1 LILRR
6 PSQKVEVFHS
16 AQVVNAIS
24 DLFSGADDKIDIYGN
39 SKFPSKIFSF
49 ESVKKSTLV
58 AKNRG
63 TRQRYIFEITKD
75 NINYCKATMNLGDLH
90 HMEEAEANF
99 ILNENAFLGS
109 ITLSEPEQAIFSNL
123 GELVEQQHSIFEA
136 LWNKSLP
143 AEDIINEIEAGVEPE
158 VLELISDRNKAT
170 EIYVD
175 LARSV
180 EKEALFLL
188 ADSKAMLRADKLGVI
203 DYLIRASSEKG
214 ATIKIVCPLDK
225 ENSEIVKRISVK
237 APNIGVQNGG
247 SSHSGLFIVDN
258 AKFLRFELKEPKA
271 EEFSDAIGFIVYS
284 NSRVSVNSS
293 KSFFELLWNEH
304 IQYERL
310 KEYEKQKEIDKMKNE
325 FINVAAH
332 ELRTPIQPILGLSQL
347 LRSKTLKDDQLDQSL
362 DIIIRNANRLQHLAN
377 SILDVT
383 RIESYSLKL
392 EKEQVNLNEVI
403 RGVVQDYKA
412 QGEKNNTNLKLEYEA
427 GKNVIIVE
435 GDKNRLTQV
444 VSNLLNNSIKFTK
457 EGAISIN
464 LEVKQDEHG
473 HDIALVS
480 VKDNGSGIDP
490 EILPKLFSRFVSKSF
505 AGIGL
510 GLFIAKSIVE
520 ANGGKIWAL
529 NNNNNKIGIDEKGS
543 TFYFSLPLNKQ
554 QVLINHN

>member
-6 PSQKVEVFHS
+6 PSQKIEVFHS

-109 ITLSEPEQAIFSNL
+109 ITLSEPEQAIFSDL
-123 GELVEQQHSIFEA
+123 GEIVEQQHSIFEA

-143 AEDIINEIEAGVEPE
+143 AEDIINEIEAGVQPE

-188 ADSKAMLRADKLGVI
+188 ADSKAMLRADRLGVI

-225 ENSEIVKRISVK
+225 ENSEIVKRISAK

>member
-6 PSQKVEVFHS
+6 RYQGIEVLHS

-24 DLFSGADDKIDIYGN
+24 DLFSGAEDRIDICGN
-39 SKFPSKIFSF
+39 SKFPYKIFSF
-49 ESVKKSTLV
+49 ETVKNSSLV

-63 TRQRYIFEITKD
+63 TKQRFIFEITKD
-75 NINYCKATMNLGDLH
+75 NINYCKATMNLGNLH

-99 ILNENAFLGS
+99 MLNENAFLGS
-109 ITLSEPEQAIFSNL
+109 ITLSEPEQAIYSNL
-123 GELVEQQHSIFEA
+123 GEILEQQHSIFEA

-143 AEDIINEIEAGVEPE
+143 AEDMINEIEAGVEPE

-203 DYLIRASSEKG
+203 DYLITASSEKG

-247 SSHSGLFIVDN
+247 SSHSGLLIVDN
-258 AKFLRFELKEPKA
+258 ARFLRFELKEPKA

-284 NSRVSVNSS
+284 NSRVSINSS

-347 LRSKTLKDDQLDQSL
+347 LRSKTLSDDEFDQSL

-392 EKEQVNLNEVI
+392 EKEKVNLNDVI
-403 RGVVQDYKA
+403 RGVVNDYKA
-412 QGEKNNTNLKLEYEA
+412 QIEMNNYNLKLEYEA
-427 GKNVIIVE
+427 GENVIIVE

-444 VSNLLNNSIKFTK
+444 VSNLLNNSIKFTR
-457 EGAISIN
+457 EGMISIN
-464 LEVKQDEHG
+464 MELKQDEHG
-473 HDIALVS
+473 LDTALVS
-480 VKDNGSGIDP
+480 VKDTGSGIDP
-490 EILPKLFSRFVSKSF
+490 EIVPKLFSRFASKSF
-505 AGIGL
+505 AGTGL

-520 ANGGKIWAL
+520 AHGGKIWAR
-529 NNNNNKIGIDEKGS
+529 NNSNNKNGINETGS

-554 QVLINHN
+554 HMN

>member
-6 PSQKVEVFHS
+6 RYQGIEVLHS

-24 DLFSGADDKIDIYGN
+24 DLFSGAEDRIDICGN
-39 SKFPSKIFSF
+39 SKFPYKIFSF
-49 ESVKKSTLV
+49 ETVKNSSLV

-63 TRQRYIFEITKD
+63 TKQRFIFEITKD
-75 NINYCKATMNLGDLH
+75 NINYCKATMNLGNLH

-99 ILNENAFLGS
+99 MLNENAFLGS
-109 ITLSEPEQAIFSNL
+109 ITLSEPEQAIYSNL
-123 GELVEQQHSIFEA
+123 GEILEQQHSIFEA

-143 AEDIINEIEAGVEPE
+143 AEDMINEIEAGVEPE

-203 DYLIRASSEKG
+203 DYLITASSEKG

-247 SSHSGLFIVDN
+247 SSHSGLLIVDN
-258 AKFLRFELKEPKA
+258 ARFLRFELKEPKA

-284 NSRVSVNSS
+284 NSRVSINSS

-347 LRSKTLKDDQLDQSL
+347 LRSKTLSDDEFDQSL

-392 EKEQVNLNEVI
+392 EKEKVNLNDVI
-403 RGVVQDYKA
+403 RSVVNDYKA
-412 QGEKNNTNLKLEYEA
+412 QLEKNNYKLKLEYEA
-427 GKNVIIVE
+427 GEDVIIVE
-435 GDKNRLTQV
+435 GDKSRLTQV
-444 VSNLLNNSIKFTK
+444 VSNLLNNSIKFTR
-457 EGAISIN
+457 EGMISIKME
-464 LEVKQDEHG
+464 LKQDEQG
-473 HDIALVS
+473 LDTALVS
-480 VKDNGSGIDP
+480 VKDTGSGIDH
-490 EILPKLFSRFVSKSF
+490 EIVPKLFSRFASKSF
-505 AGIGL
+505 AGTGL

-520 ANGGKIWAL
+520 AHRGKIWAR
-529 NNNNNKIGIDEKGS
+529 NNSNNKNGINETGS

-554 QVLINHN
+554 HVN

>member
-6 PSQKVEVFHS
+6 RYQGIEVLHS

-24 DLFSGADDKIDIYGN
+24 DLFSGAEDRIDICGN
-39 SKFPSKIFSF
+39 SKFPYKIFSF
-49 ESVKKSTLV
+49 ETVKNSSLV

-63 TRQRYIFEITKD
+63 TKQRFIFEITKD
-75 NINYCKATMNLGDLH
+75 NINYCKATMNLGNLH

-99 ILNENAFLGS
+99 MLNENAFLGS
-109 ITLSEPEQAIFSNL
+109 ITLSEPEQAIYSNL
-123 GELVEQQHSIFEA
+123 GEILEQQHSIFEA

-143 AEDIINEIEAGVEPE
+143 AEDMINEIEAGVEPE

-203 DYLIRASSEKG
+203 DYLITASSEKG

-247 SSHSGLFIVDN
+247 SSHSGLLIVDN
-258 AKFLRFELKEPKA
+258 ARFLRFELKEPKA

-284 NSRVSVNSS
+284 NSRVSINSS

-332 ELRTPIQPILGLSQL
+332 ELRTPLQPILGLSQL
-347 LRSKTLKDDQLDQSL
+347 LRSKTLSDDEFDQSL

-392 EKEQVNLNEVI
+392 EKEKVNLNDVI
-403 RGVVQDYKA
+403 RSVVNDYKA
-412 QGEKNNTNLKLEYEA
+412 QLEKNNYKLKLEYEA
-427 GKNVIIVE
+427 GEDVIIVE
-435 GDKNRLTQV
+435 GDKSRLTQV
-444 VSNLLNNSIKFTK
+444 VSNLLNNSIKFTR
-457 EGAISIN
+457 EGMISIKME
-464 LEVKQDEHG
+464 LKQDEQG
-473 HDIALVS
+473 LDTALVS
-480 VKDNGSGIDP
+480 VKDTGSGIDH
-490 EILPKLFSRFVSKSF
+490 EIVPKLFSRFASKSF
-505 AGIGL
+505 AGTGL

-520 ANGGKIWAL
+520 AHRGKIWAR
-529 NNNNNKIGIDEKGS
+529 NNSNNKNGINETGS

-554 QVLINHN
+554 HVN

>member
-6 PSQKVEVFHS
+6 RYQGIEVLHS

-24 DLFSGADDKIDIYGN
+24 DLFSGAEDRIDICGN
-39 SKFPSKIFSF
+39 SKFPYKIFSF
-49 ESVKKSTLV
+49 ETVKNSSLV

-63 TRQRYIFEITKD
+63 TKQRFIFEITKD
-75 NINYCKATMNLGDLH
+75 NINYCKATMNLGNLH

-99 ILNENAFLGS
+99 MLNENAFLGS
-109 ITLSEPEQAIFSNL
+109 ITLSEPEQAIYSNL
-123 GELVEQQHSIFEA
+123 GEILEQQHSIFEA

-143 AEDIINEIEAGVEPE
+143 AEDMINEIEAGVEPE

-203 DYLIRASSEKG
+203 DYLITASSEKG

-247 SSHSGLFIVDN
+247 SSHSGLLIVDN
-258 AKFLRFELKEPKA
+258 ARFLRFELKEPKA

-284 NSRVSVNSS
+284 NSRVSINSS

-347 LRSKTLKDDQLDQSL
+347 LRSKTLSDDEFDQSL

-392 EKEQVNLNEVI
+392 EKEKVNLNDVI
-403 RGVVQDYKA
+403 RSVVNDYKA
-412 QGEKNNTNLKLEYEA
+412 QLEKNNYKLKLEYEA
-427 GKNVIIVE
+427 GENVIIVE
-435 GDKNRLTQV
+435 GDKSRLTQV
-444 VSNLLNNSIKFTK
+444 VSNLLNNSIKFTR
-457 EGAISIN
+457 EGMISIKME
-464 LEVKQDEHG
+464 LKQDEQG
-473 HDIALVS
+473 LDTALVS
-480 VKDNGSGIDP
+480 VKDTGSGIDH
-490 EILPKLFSRFVSKSF
+490 EIVPKLFSRFASKSF
-505 AGIGL
+505 AGTGL

-520 ANGGKIWAL
+520 AHRGKIWAR
-529 NNNNNKIGIDEKGS
+529 NNSNNKNGINETGS

-554 QVLINHN
+554 HVN

>member
-1 LILRR
+1 
-6 PSQKVEVFHS
+6 
-16 AQVVNAIS
+16 
-24 DLFSGADDKIDIYGN
+24 
-39 SKFPSKIFSF
+39 
-49 ESVKKSTLV
+49 
-58 AKNRG
+58 
-63 TRQRYIFEITKD
+63 
-75 NINYCKATMNLGDLH
+75 
-90 HMEEAEANF
+90 
-99 ILNENAFLGS
+99 
-109 ITLSEPEQAIFSNL
+109 LSEPEQAIFSNL

-225 ENSEIVKRISVK
+225 ENSEIVKRISVE

-392 EKEQVNLNEVI
+392 EKEQVNLNDVI

-444 VSNLLNNSIKFTK
+444 VSNLLNNSIKFTR

-505 AGIGL
+505 AGTGL

-520 ANGGKIWAL
+520 AHGGKIWAR
-529 NNNNNKIGIDEKGS
+529 NNNNNEIGIDEKGS

-554 QVLINHN
+554 QVL

>member
-6 PSQKVEVFHS
+6 RYQGIEVLHS

-24 DLFSGADDKIDIYGN
+24 DLFSGAEDRIDICGN
-39 SKFPSKIFSF
+39 SKFPYKIFSF
-49 ESVKKSTLV
+49 ETVKNSSLV

-63 TRQRYIFEITKD
+63 TKQRFIFEITKD
-75 NINYCKATMNLGDLH
+75 NINYCKATMNLGNLH

-99 ILNENAFLGS
+99 MLNENAFLGS
-109 ITLSEPEQAIFSNL
+109 ITLSEPEQAIYSNL
-123 GELVEQQHSIFEA
+123 GEILEQQHSIFEA

-143 AEDIINEIEAGVEPE
+143 AEDMINEIEAGVEPE

-203 DYLIRASSEKG
+203 DYLITASSEKG
-214 ATIKIVCPLDK
+214 ATIKIVCPLDE

-247 SSHSGLFIVDN
+247 SSHSGLLIVDN
-258 AKFLRFELKEPKA
+258 ARFLRFELKEPKA

-284 NSRVSVNSS
+284 NSRVSINSS

-347 LRSKTLKDDQLDQSL
+347 LRSKTLSDDEFDQSL

-392 EKEQVNLNEVI
+392 EKEKVNLNDVI
-403 RGVVQDYKA
+403 RSVVNDYKA
-412 QGEKNNTNLKLEYEA
+412 QLEKNNYKLKLEYEA
-427 GKNVIIVE
+427 GEDVIIVE
-435 GDKNRLTQV
+435 GDKSRLTQV
-444 VSNLLNNSIKFTK
+444 VSNLLNNSIKFTR
-457 EGAISIN
+457 EGMISIKME
-464 LEVKQDEHG
+464 LKQDEQG
-473 HDIALVS
+473 LDTALVS
-480 VKDNGSGIDP
+480 VKDTGSGIDH
-490 EILPKLFSRFVSKSF
+490 EIVPKLFSRFASKSF
-505 AGIGL
+505 AGTGL

-520 ANGGKIWAL
+520 AHRGKIWAR
-529 NNNNNKIGIDEKGS
+529 NNSNNKNGINETGS

-554 QVLINHN
+554 HVN

>member
-1 LILRR
+1 MILRR
-6 PSQKVEVFHS
+6 RYQGIEVLHS

-24 DLFSGADDKIDIYGN
+24 DLFSGAEDRIDICGN
-39 SKFPSKIFSF
+39 SKFPYKIFSF
-49 ESVKKSTLV
+49 ETVKNSSLV

-63 TRQRYIFEITKD
+63 TKQRFIFEITKD
-75 NINYCKATMNLGDLH
+75 NINYCKAMMNLGNLH

-99 ILNENAFLGS
+99 MLNENAFLGS
-109 ITLSEPEQAIFSNL
+109 ITLSEPEQAIYSNL
-123 GELVEQQHSIFEA
+123 GEILEQQHSIFEA

-143 AEDIINEIEAGVEPE
+143 AEDMINEIEAGVEPE

-203 DYLIRASSEKG
+203 DYLITASSEKG

-247 SSHSGLFIVDN
+247 SSHSGLLIVDN
-258 AKFLRFELKEPKA
+258 ARFLRFELKEPKA

-284 NSRVSVNSS
+284 NSRVSINSS

-347 LRSKTLKDDQLDQSL
+347 LRSKTLSDDEFDQSL
-362 DIIIRNANRLQHLAN
+362 DIIIRNANRLHHLAN

-392 EKEQVNLNEVI
+392 EKEKVNLNDVI
-403 RGVVQDYKA
+403 RSVVNDYKA
-412 QGEKNNTNLKLEYEA
+412 QLEKNNYKLKLKYEA
-427 GKNVIIVE
+427 GENVIIVE
-435 GDKNRLTQV
+435 GDKSRLTQV
-444 VSNLLNNSIKFTK
+444 VSNLLNNSIKFTR
-457 EGAISIN
+457 EGMISIKME
-464 LEVKQDEHG
+464 LKQDEQG
-473 HDIALVS
+473 LDTALVS
-480 VKDNGSGIDP
+480 VKDTGSGIDP
-490 EILPKLFSRFVSKSF
+490 EIVPKLFSRFASKSF
-505 AGIGL
+505 AGTGL

-520 ANGGKIWAL
+520 AHGGKIWAR
-529 NNNNNKIGIDEKGS
+529 NNSNNKNGVNETGS

-554 QVLINHN
+554 HVN

>member
-6 PSQKVEVFHS
+6 PSQKIEVFHS

-214 ATIKIVCPLDK
+214 A
-225 ENSEIVKRISVK
+225 R
-237 APNIGVQNGG
+237 
-247 SSHSGLFIVDN
+247 
-258 AKFLRFELKEPKA
+258 
-271 EEFSDAIGFIVYS
+271 
-284 NSRVSVNSS
+284 
-293 KSFFELLWNEH
+293 
-304 IQYERL
+304 
-310 KEYEKQKEIDKMKNE
+310 
-325 FINVAAH
+325 
-332 ELRTPIQPILGLSQL
+332 
-347 LRSKTLKDDQLDQSL
+347 
-362 DIIIRNANRLQHLAN
+362 
-377 SILDVT
+377 
-383 RIESYSLKL
+383 
-392 EKEQVNLNEVI
+392 
-403 RGVVQDYKA
+403 
-412 QGEKNNTNLKLEYEA
+412 
-427 GKNVIIVE
+427 
-435 GDKNRLTQV
+435 
-444 VSNLLNNSIKFTK
+444 
-457 EGAISIN
+457 
-464 LEVKQDEHG
+464 
-473 HDIALVS
+473 
-480 VKDNGSGIDP
+480 
-490 EILPKLFSRFVSKSF
+490 
-505 AGIGL
+505 
-510 GLFIAKSIVE
+510 
-520 ANGGKIWAL
+520 
-529 NNNNNKIGIDEKGS
+529 
-543 TFYFSLPLNKQ
+543 
-554 QVLINHN
+554 

>member
-1 LILRR
+1 
-6 PSQKVEVFHS
+6 
-16 AQVVNAIS
+16 
-24 DLFSGADDKIDIYGN
+24 
-39 SKFPSKIFSF
+39 
-49 ESVKKSTLV
+49 
-58 AKNRG
+58 
-63 TRQRYIFEITKD
+63 
-75 NINYCKATMNLGDLH
+75 
-90 HMEEAEANF
+90 
-99 ILNENAFLGS
+99 
-109 ITLSEPEQAIFSNL
+109 
-123 GELVEQQHSIFEA
+123 
-136 LWNKSLP
+136 
-143 AEDIINEIEAGVEPE
+143 
-158 VLELISDRNKAT
+158 
-170 EIYVD
+170 
-175 LARSV
+175 
-180 EKEALFLL
+180 
-188 ADSKAMLRADKLGVI
+188 
-203 DYLIRASSEKG
+203 
-214 ATIKIVCPLDK
+214 
-225 ENSEIVKRISVK
+225 
-237 APNIGVQNGG
+237 
-247 SSHSGLFIVDN
+247 VDN
-258 AKFLRFELKEPKA
+258 DKFLRFELKEPKA

>member
-24 DLFSGADDKIDIYGN
+24 DLFSGADDKIDICGN
-39 SKFPSKIFSF
+39 SKFPSKVFSF

-109 ITLSEPEQAIFSNL
+109 ITLSEPEQAIFSDL
-123 GELVEQQHSIFEA
+123 GEIVEQQHSIFEA

-143 AEDIINEIEAGVEPE
+143 AEDIINEIEAGVQPE

-188 ADSKAMLRADKLGVI
+188 ADSKAMLRADRLGVI

-225 ENSEIVKRISVK
+225 ENSEIVKRISAK

-258 AKFLRFELKEPKA
+258 DKFLRFELKEPKA

>member
-1 LILRR
+1 MILRR
-6 PSQKVEVFHS
+6 RYQGIEVLHS
-16 AQVVNAIS
+16 AHVVNAIS
-24 DLFSGADDKIDIYGN
+24 DLFSGAENRIDICGN
-39 SKFPSKIFSF
+39 SKFPYKIFSF
-49 ESVKKSTLV
+49 ESVKNSSLV

-63 TRQRYIFEITKD
+63 TKQRFIFEITKD
-75 NINYCKATMNLGDLH
+75 NINYCKATMNLGNLH

-99 ILNENAFLGS
+99 MLNENAFLGS
-109 ITLSEPEQAIFSNL
+109 ITLSEPEQAIYSNL
-123 GELVEQQHSIFEA
+123 GEMLEQQHSIFEA

-143 AEDIINEIEAGVEPE
+143 AEDMINEIEAGVDPE

-247 SSHSGLFIVDN
+247 SSHSGLLIVDS
-258 AKFLRFELKEPKA
+258 ARFLRFELKEPKA

-284 NSRVSVNSS
+284 NSRVSINSS

-304 IQYERL
+304 VQYERL

-347 LRSKTLKDDQLDQSL
+347 LRSKTLSDDEFDQSL

-392 EKEQVNLNEVI
+392 KKEKVNLNDVI
-403 RGVVQDYKA
+403 RSVVNDYKA
-412 QGEKNNTNLKLEYEA
+412 QLEKNNYRLKLEYEA
-427 GKNVIIVE
+427 GENVIIVE
-435 GDKNRLTQV
+435 GDKSRLTQV
-444 VSNLLNNSIKFTK
+444 VSNLLNNSIKFTT
-457 EGAISIN
+457 EGMISIKME
-464 LEVKQDEHG
+464 LKQDEQG
-473 HDIALVS
+473 LDTALVS
-480 VKDNGSGIDP
+480 VKDTGSGIDP
-490 EILPKLFSRFVSKSF
+490 EIVPKLFSRFASKSF
-505 AGIGL
+505 AGTGL

-520 ANGGKIWAL
+520 AHGGKIWAR
-529 NNNNNKIGIDEKGS
+529 NNSNNKNGINETGS

-554 QVLINHN
+554 HVN

>member
-1 LILRR
+1 MILRR
-6 PSQKVEVFHS
+6 RYQGIEVLHS

-24 DLFSGADDKIDIYGN
+24 DLFSGAEDRIDICGN
-39 SKFPSKIFSF
+39 SKFPYKIFSF
-49 ESVKKSTLV
+49 ETVKNSSLV

-63 TRQRYIFEITKD
+63 TKQRFIFEITKD
-75 NINYCKATMNLGDLH
+75 NINYCKATMNLGNLH

-99 ILNENAFLGS
+99 MLNENAFLGS
-109 ITLSEPEQAIFSNL
+109 ITLSEPEQAIYSNL
-123 GELVEQQHSIFEA
+123 GEILEQQHSIFEA

-143 AEDIINEIEAGVEPE
+143 AEDMINEIEAGVEPE

-203 DYLIRASSEKG
+203 DYLITASSEKG

-247 SSHSGLFIVDN
+247 SSHSGLLIVDN
-258 AKFLRFELKEPKA
+258 ARFLRFELKEPKA

-284 NSRVSVNSS
+284 NSRVSINSS

-347 LRSKTLKDDQLDQSL
+347 LRSKTLSDDEFDQSL

-392 EKEQVNLNEVI
+392 EKEKVNLNDVI
-403 RGVVQDYKA
+403 RSVVNDYKA
-412 QGEKNNTNLKLEYEA
+412 QLEKNNYKLKLEYEA
-427 GKNVIIVE
+427 GENVIIVE
-435 GDKNRLTQV
+435 GDKSRLTQV
-444 VSNLLNNSIKFTK
+444 VSNLLNNSIKFTR
-457 EGAISIN
+457 EGMISIKME
-464 LEVKQDEHG
+464 LKQDEQG
-473 HDIALVS
+473 LDTALVS
-480 VKDNGSGIDP
+480 VKDTGSGIDH
-490 EILPKLFSRFVSKSF
+490 EIVPKLFSRFASKSF
-505 AGIGL
+505 AGTGL

-520 ANGGKIWAL
+520 AHRGKIWAR
-529 NNNNNKIGIDEKGS
+529 NNSNNKNGINETGS

-554 QVLINHN
+554 HVNKIAR

>member
-1 LILRR
+1 MILRR
-6 PSQKVEVFHS
+6 RYQGIEVLHS

-24 DLFSGADDKIDIYGN
+24 DLFSGAEDRIDICGN
-39 SKFPSKIFSF
+39 SKFPYKIFSF
-49 ESVKKSTLV
+49 ETVKNSSLV

-63 TRQRYIFEITKD
+63 TKQRFIFEITKD
-75 NINYCKATMNLGDLH
+75 NINYCKATMNLGNLH

-99 ILNENAFLGS
+99 MLNENAFLGS
-109 ITLSEPEQAIFSNL
+109 ITLSEPEQAIYSNL
-123 GELVEQQHSIFEA
+123 GEILEQQHSIFEA

-143 AEDIINEIEAGVEPE
+143 AEDMINEIEAGVEPE

-203 DYLIRASSEKG
+203 DYLITASSEKG

-247 SSHSGLFIVDN
+247 SSHSGLLIVDN
-258 AKFLRFELKEPKA
+258 ARFLRFELKEPKA

-284 NSRVSVNSS
+284 NSRVSINSS

-347 LRSKTLKDDQLDQSL
+347 LRSKTLSDDEFDQSL

-392 EKEQVNLNEVI
+392 EKEKVNLNDVI
-403 RGVVQDYKA
+403 RSVVNDYKA
-412 QGEKNNTNLKLEYEA
+412 QLEKNNYKLKLEYEA
-427 GKNVIIVE
+427 GENVIIVE
-435 GDKNRLTQV
+435 GDKSRLTQV
-444 VSNLLNNSIKFTK
+444 VSNLLNNSIKFTR
-457 EGAISIN
+457 EGMISIKME
-464 LEVKQDEHG
+464 LKQDEQG
-473 HDIALVS
+473 LDTALVS
-480 VKDNGSGIDP
+480 VKDTGSGIDH
-490 EILPKLFSRFVSKSF
+490 EIVPKLFSRFASKSF
-505 AGIGL
+505 AGTGL

-520 ANGGKIWAL
+520 AHRGKIWAR
-529 NNNNNKIGIDEKGS
+529 NNSNNKNGINETGS

-554 QVLINHN
+554 HVN